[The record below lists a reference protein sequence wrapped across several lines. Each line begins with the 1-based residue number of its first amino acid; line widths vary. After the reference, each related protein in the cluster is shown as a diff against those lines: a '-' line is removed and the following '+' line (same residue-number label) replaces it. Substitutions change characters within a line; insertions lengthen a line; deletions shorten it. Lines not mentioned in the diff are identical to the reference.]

1 MIRLSVHGD
10 SAVPGGDRTQVSVR
24 TRSDLRLLM
33 DRDLFAH
40 RDILIRVPQ
49 EAEAGLARDAARF
62 AAFLNFFQTA
72 IRELTEAMEAYN
84 ARLVQSDEVHVRFSL
99 SEFARMN
106 AGGKSIR
113 GALAKLGCALFDGT
127 RDSTGLALAFEL
139 FQTAILIHDD
149 IIDHATLRRNKPTIP
164 CGYAAR
170 WQEAGSPLDRAET
183 RHTADSLALCAGDQG
198 FFLALQ
204 VLAQSYRE
212 DRQLYKLV
220 DYFNAMA
227 LKTVQGEI
235 IDVALPFE
243 EKYAIT
249 REIDRYRA
257 IIDIYKLKTAWY
269 TVVGPLCAGATLAGC
284 EDAALHTLETFCENL
299 GIAFQIQDDI
309 MGLFGEEAALGKAVG
324 SDATEFKQTLF
335 YSYMCQD
342 EEAHRQLLRYYGKPL
357 SVEDLL
363 ALRRL
368 LERSGALAYVEAEM
382 DRYYG
387 EAQRVLDGIDFLPEE
402 KKDLLYG
409 LVYFLRYRN
418 K

>member
-84 ARLVQSDEVHVRFSL
+84 ARLVQSDEVHVRFNL

-113 GALAKLGCALFDGT
+113 GALAKLGCALFDGA

-139 FQTAILIHDD
+139 FQTD

-170 WQEAGSPLDRAET
+170 WQEAGKPLDRAEM

-204 VLAQSYRE
+204 VLVQSYRE
-212 DRQLYKLV
+212 DRQLPKLLE
-220 DYFNAMA
+220 YFNAMA
-227 LKTVQGEI
+227 LKTVQGES

-243 EKYAIT
+243 EKCTLT
-249 REIDRYRA
+249 REMDR
-257 IIDIYKLKTAWY
+257 TWY

-387 EAQRVLDGIDFLPEE
+387 EAQRVLDGIDFLTEE

-409 LVYFLRYRN
+409 LISFLRYRN